1 MTGFRCGCGPA
12 IDCTYPKCKE
22 GVEMSQ
28 SITQMLRDYAR
39 DHTTTT
45 YHDALIRKAATEIEF
60 HEERWDQ
67 LRQQLAAL
75 RDHQVAYET
84 ETEQQLA
91 SRDAEI
97 ERLKTVPMRYRRMAF
112 NAQLQDENAQLS
124 QQLADS
130 QKQVTL
136 LREAMQGVWK
146 DGYCFVG
153 PEGQTDEQ
161 KAFEQALAATDDMSQ
176 YILCEKDPVAWE
188 NSELYPEIVDHQ
200 RRTTDEPLYRAAT
213 APKEE

>member
-1 MTGFRCGCGPA
+1 MTGLRCGCGAA

-91 SRDAEI
+91 SRDDKVEDL
-97 ERLKTVPMRYRRMAF
+97 RK
-112 NAQLQDENAQLS
+112 
-124 QQLADS
+124 QLA
-130 QKQVTL
+130 
-136 LREAMQGVWK
+136 
-146 DGYCFVG
+146 
-153 PEGQTDEQ
+153 
-161 KAFEQALAATDDMSQ
+161 
-176 YILCEKDPVAWE
+176 
-188 NSELYPEIVDHQ
+188 ELKS
-200 RRTTDEPLYRAAT
+200 RTRD
-213 APKEE
+213 

>member
-1 MTGFRCGCGPA
+1 MTGLRCGCGAA

-67 LRQQLAAL
+67 LRQQLDAL

-91 SRDAEI
+91 AKQAEVDALMLEYCPSEI
-97 ERLKTVPMRYRRMAF
+97 RVDELKVTMTVEQTPRHLF
-112 NAQLQDENAQLS
+112 KD
-124 QQLADS
+124 LANKPETRWVPCKES
-130 QKQVTL
+130 GIQK
-136 LREAMQGVWK
+136 MQHNVDGMWK
-146 DGYCFVG
+146 DIPPFWI
-153 PEGQTDEQ
+153 D
-161 KAFEQALAATDDMSQ
+161 
-176 YILCEKDPVAWE
+176 
-188 NSELYPEIVDHQ
+188 
-200 RRTTDEPLYRAAT
+200 
-213 APKEE
+213 

>member
-1 MTGFRCGCGPA
+1 MTGLRCGCGAA

-84 ETEQQLA
+84 QTEQELA
-91 SRDAEI
+91 SRDDEVKLLRDAI
-97 ERLKTVPMRYRRMAF
+97 EAIWTNPNWKPDTMPRALID
-112 NAQLQDENAQLS
+112 QLQSAY
-124 QQLADS
+124 
-130 QKQVTL
+130 K
-136 LREAMQGVWK
+136 G
-146 DGYCFVG
+146 
-153 PEGQTDEQ
+153 
-161 KAFEQALAATDDMSQ
+161 
-176 YILCEKDPVAWE
+176 
-188 NSELYPEIVDHQ
+188 
-200 RRTTDEPLYRAAT
+200 EP
-213 APKEE
+213 K